1 MRTLKQVAV
10 DMANAFTR
18 FDLWKGGGSG
28 SGGNVNA
35 QIKELWSGQQSTSGT
50 LTLLDDYSTY
60 DVIVSQIEPLEN
72 YPTQQ
77 KYDFMLKGG
86 TSLTG
91 GMCEN
96 TNYIT
101 LYRLK
106 DWNGTSVYFLR
117 DTNPSDWNVTLK
129 KIYGIKFNSEIHEY
143 STEEKVVG
151 KWIDG
156 KDIYEKIFII
166 GSKNAN
172 YQFTIDNLEN
182 IINYSG
188 FCTISNYKIS
198 IPFIQTQYN
207 NYVIINDYKDGIV
220 NLTTNLS
227 YNDCVLI
234 IQYTKTE

>member
-1 MRTLKQVAV
+1 MSAILKQKLI
-10 DMANAFTR
+10 DIANGFTKYG
-18 FDLWKGGGSG
+18 LWKGGGSG
-28 SGGNVNA
+28 SGGNVNV

-86 TSLTG
+86 TCLTG

-101 LYRLK
+101 QYRLK
-106 DWNGTSVYFLR
+106 DWNGTSVYFIR
-117 DTNPSDWNVTLK
+117 DANPNGWNVTLK
-129 KIYGIKFNSEIHEY
+129 KIYGIKFINNLHEY

-156 KDIYEKIFII
+156 RNVYERVVNVENIVLQSYVWTNIFMIENMEKIIYIECII
-166 GSKNAN
+166 GTELNDGRLRWRCLNNNVCGAAEEN
-172 YQFTIDNLEN
+172 NFTIPSAT
-182 IINYSG
+182 IILKY
-188 FCTISNYKIS
+188 I
-198 IPFIQTQYN
+198 
-207 NYVIINDYKDGIV
+207 
-220 NLTTNLS
+220 
-227 YNDCVLI
+227 
-234 IQYTKTE
+234 KTE